1 MNRNLWVIIITSAV
15 FAVCMGIYDFAMP
28 IYLKEINISFAKMG
42 IIFGLSSV
50 LIYFLRLYVGAH
62 SDRIGRKPFYAIGL
76 LFSALGN
83 FFTPVFSSIIPLTA
97 VKTVRE
103 ASLIVRDTMRSILV
117 YENGK
122 KNFLNLISKT
132 VGMEFFLQGVGTM
145 IGGLIATK
153 SAFFACGIALFL
165 SYVFFLSF
173 FKENFKPVKSDKVAL
188 RFKDLI
194 KIDLPPKLKNLTL
207 AMFIM
212 TLGMNISHCFIMPL
226 FFIQKFNISVA
237 DAAVVLMIHRM
248 LLGVPMFIYGNFMKG
263 KNLKFI
269 YIVTMLYE
277 ALTIGAAALIPNF
290 WIAVTVWLTHDLF
303 GAALWSPIQNH
314 YVQEFARE
322 KSRGRD
328 VSEAVA
334 LSSLGAVLAPF
345 IAGALAPID
354 ISLPFL
360 VSGIVTGLTV
370 IPLFKL

>member
-15 FAVCMGIYDFAMP
+15 FAVCMGVYDFAMP
-28 IYLKEINISFAKMG
+28 IYLKEINISFAGMG

-62 SDRIGRKPFYAIGL
+62 SDRIGRKPFYTMGL

-83 FFTPVFSSIIPLTA
+83 FFTPVFGSLVPLTT

-122 KNFLNLISKT
+122 KNFLNMISKT

-145 IGGLIATK
+145 LGGLIATR
-153 SAFFACGIALFL
+153 SAFFACGATLFV
-165 SYVFFLSF
+165 SCVFFVAF
-173 FKENFKPVKSDKVAL
+173 FKEDFKPVKNDRAAL
-188 RFKDLI
+188 SFKDLI

-226 FFIQKFNISVA
+226 FFIQKFGISVA
-237 DAAVVLMIHRM
+237 DAAVILMIHRM
-248 LLGVPMFIYGNFMKG
+248 LLGFPMFVYGNFMKG
-263 KNLKFI
+263 RDLKFI

-277 ALTIGAAALIPNF
+277 ALAIGAAALIPNF
-290 WIAVTVWLTHDLF
+290 WVAVIVWLTHDLF

-322 KSRGRD
+322 ESRGRD
-328 VSEAVA
+328 VSEVVA
-334 LSSLGAVLAPF
+334 LSSLGAVIAPF

-360 VSGIVTGLTV
+360 VSGIITGLTV

>member
-1 MNRNLWVIIITSAV
+1 
-15 FAVCMGIYDFAMP
+15 MGVYDFAMP
-28 IYLKEINISFAKMG
+28 IYLKEINVSFANMG
-42 IIFGLSSV
+42 IIFGLSST

-62 SDRIGRKPFYAIGL
+62 SDRIGRKPFYSMGL

-83 FFTPVFSSIIPLTA
+83 FFTPVFGTIVPLTT

-122 KNFLNLISKT
+122 KNFISLISKT

-145 IGGLIATK
+145 IGGLVATK
-153 SAFFACGIALFL
+153 SAFFACGTALFI
-165 SYVFFLSF
+165 SSIFFMSF
-173 FKENFKPVKSDKVAL
+173 FKEDFKPVKSDKAAL

-207 AMFIM
+207 AIFIM

-226 FFIQKFNISVA
+226 FFIQKFGISIA
-237 DAAVVLMIHRM
+237 DAAVILMIHRM

-263 KNLKFI
+263 RNLKLIF
-269 YIVTMLYE
+269 IVTMLYE
-277 ALTIGAAALIPNF
+277 ACAIGSAALIPNF
-290 WIAVTVWLTHDLF
+290 WIAVAVWLTHDLF
-303 GAALWSPIQNH
+303 GAALWSPIHNH
-314 YVQEFARE
+314 YIQQFARE
-322 KSRGRD
+322 ESRGRD
-328 VSEAVA
+328 VSESVA
-334 LSSLGAVLAPF
+334 LSSLGAVIAPF

-360 VSGIVTGLTV
+360 VSGIVVALTI

>member
-1 MNRNLWVIIITSAV
+1 LNRNLWIIILTSAV
-15 FAVCMGIYDFAMP
+15 FAVCMGVYDFAMP
-28 IYLKEINISFAKMG
+28 IYLKEIKVSFGNMG
-42 IIFGLSSV
+42 IIFGLSST

-62 SDRIGRKPFYAIGL
+62 SDRIGRKPFYTMGL

-83 FFTPVFSSIIPLTA
+83 FFTPVFGSLIPLTS

-122 KNFLNLISKT
+122 KNFLKLISKT

-145 IGGLIATK
+145 IGGLLAVR
-153 SAFFACGIALFL
+153 SAFFACGTALFI
-165 SYVFFLSF
+165 SCIFFLLF
-173 FKENFKPVKSDKVAL
+173 FKEEFRPVKSEKAPLKFRDLL
-188 RFKDLI
+188 R
-194 KIDLPPKLKNLTL
+194 IDLPPKLKNLTL

-212 TLGMNISHCFIMPL
+212 TLGMNISHCFVMPL
-226 FFIQKFNISVA
+226 FFIQKFHISIA

-248 LLGVPMFIYGNFMKG
+248 LLGVPMFIFGNFMKG
-263 KNLKFI
+263 RNLKLIF
-269 YIVTMLYE
+269 IVTMFYE
-277 ALTIGAAALIPNF
+277 ACAIGAAALIPNF
-290 WIAVTVWLTHDLF
+290 WIAVTVWLTHDFF

-322 KSRGRD
+322 ESRGRD
-328 VSEAVA
+328 VSETVA

-360 VSGIVTGLTV
+360 VSGIVVALTV

>member
-28 IYLKEINISFAKMG
+28 IYLKEINVSFANMG

-62 SDRIGRKPFYAIGL
+62 SDRIGRKPFYSLGVL
-76 LFSALGN
+76 VSALGN
-83 FFTPVFSSIIPLTA
+83 FLTPLFGTLIPLTA

-165 SYVFFLSF
+165 SYIFFAAF
-173 FKENFKPVKSDKVAL
+173 FKEDFKAVKSDKTAL
-188 RFKDLI
+188 RFKDLV
-194 KIDLPPKLKNLTL
+194 KIDLPSKLKNLTL

-226 FFIQKFNISVA
+226 FFMQKFHVSVA
-237 DAAVVLMIHRM
+237 TVAVILMVHRM

-263 KNLKFI
+263 KNLKQI
-269 YIVTMLYE
+269 YIVTMFYE
-277 ALTIGAAALIPNF
+277 ALAIGATALIPNF
-290 WIAVTVWLTHDLF
+290 WVAVTVWLSHDLL
-303 GAALWSPIQNH
+303 GAAFWSPIQNH

-334 LSSLGAVLAPF
+334 LSSLGAVIAPF

-354 ISLPFL
+354 INLPFI

>member
-1 MNRNLWVIIITSAV
+1 MNRNLWIIIITSAV
-15 FAVCMGIYDFAMP
+15 FAVCMGVYDFAMP
-28 IYLKEINISFAKMG
+28 IYLKEINISFANMG

-62 SDRIGRKPFYAIGL
+62 SDRIGRKPFYTMGV
-76 LFSALGN
+76 LFSSLGN
-83 FFTPVFSSIIPLTA
+83 FLTPVFGSILPLTA

-122 KNFLNLISKT
+122 KNFLSLISKT

-145 IGGLIATK
+145 IGGLIATR

-165 SYVFFLSF
+165 SSVFFMSF
-173 FKENFKPVKSDKVAL
+173 FKEDFKPVKSDKVAL
-188 RFKDLI
+188 KFKDLI
-194 KIDLPPKLKNLTL
+194 KIDLPPKLKTLTL

-226 FFIQKFNISVA
+226 FFIQKFGISVA

-263 KNLKFI
+263 RNLKFI

-277 ALTIGAAALIPNF
+277 ALAISAAALISNF

-334 LSSLGAVLAPF
+334 LSSLGAVIAPF

-360 VSGIVTGLTV
+360 VSGIITGLTV

>member
-28 IYLKEINISFAKMG
+28 IYLKEINVSFANMG

-62 SDRIGRKPFYAIGL
+62 SDRIGRKPFYSLGVL
-76 LFSALGN
+76 VSALGN
-83 FFTPVFSSIIPLTA
+83 FLTPLFGTLIPLTA

-165 SYVFFLSF
+165 SYIFFAAF
-173 FKENFKPVKSDKVAL
+173 FKEDFKPVKSDKAAL
-188 RFKDLI
+188 RFKDLV

-226 FFIQKFNISVA
+226 FFMQKFHVSVA
-237 DAAVVLMIHRM
+237 TVAVILMVHRM

-263 KNLKFI
+263 KNLKQI
-269 YIVTMLYE
+269 YIVTMFYE
-277 ALTIGAAALIPNF
+277 ALAIGATALIPNF
-290 WIAVTVWLTHDLF
+290 WVAVTVWLSHDLL
-303 GAALWSPIQNH
+303 GAAFWSPIQNH

-334 LSSLGAVLAPF
+334 LSSLGAVIAPF

-354 ISLPFL
+354 INLPFI

>member
-15 FAVCMGIYDFAMP
+15 FAVCMGVYDFAMP
-28 IYLKEINISFAKMG
+28 IYLQEINVSFGNMG
-42 IIFGLSSV
+42 VIFGLSSI

-62 SDRIGRKPFYAIGL
+62 SDRIGRKPFYSMGL

-83 FFTPVFSSIIPLTA
+83 FLTPVFGSIVPLTA

-122 KNFLNLISKT
+122 KNFLSLISKT

-145 IGGLIATK
+145 IGGLIATR

-165 SYVFFLSF
+165 SYIFFVAF
-173 FKENFKPVKSDKVAL
+173 FKEDFKPVKSDKVAL
-188 RFKDLI
+188 KFKDLV
-194 KIDLPPKLKNLTL
+194 KIDLPPKLKTLTL

-226 FFIQKFNISVA
+226 FFMQKFHVSVA
-237 DAAVVLMIHRM
+237 TVAVILMVHRM
-248 LLGVPMFIYGNFMKG
+248 LLGVPMFVYGNFMKG
-263 KNLKFI
+263 RNLKFI

-277 ALTIGAAALIPNF
+277 ALAISAAALIPNF
-290 WIAVTVWLTHDLF
+290 WVAVTVWLTHDLL
-303 GAALWSPIQNH
+303 GAAFWSPIQNH

-334 LSSLGAVLAPF
+334 LSSLGAVIAPF

-360 VSGIVTGLTV
+360 VSGIITGLTV

>member
-1 MNRNLWVIIITSAV
+1 
-15 FAVCMGIYDFAMP
+15 MGVYDFAMP
-28 IYLKEINISFAKMG
+28 IYLQEINVSFGNMG
-42 IIFGLSSV
+42 VIFGLSSI

-62 SDRIGRKPFYAIGL
+62 SDRIGRKPFYSMGL

-83 FFTPVFSSIIPLTA
+83 FLTPVFGSIVPLTA

-122 KNFLNLISKT
+122 KNFLSLISKT

-145 IGGLIATK
+145 IGGLIATR

-165 SYVFFLSF
+165 SYIFFVAF
-173 FKENFKPVKSDKVAL
+173 FKEDFKPVKSDKVAL
-188 RFKDLI
+188 KFKDLV
-194 KIDLPPKLKNLTL
+194 KIDLPPKLKTLTL

-226 FFIQKFNISVA
+226 FFMQKFHVSVA
-237 DAAVVLMIHRM
+237 TVAVILMVHRM
-248 LLGVPMFIYGNFMKG
+248 LLGVPMFVYGNFMKG
-263 KNLKFI
+263 RNLKFI

-277 ALTIGAAALIPNF
+277 ALAISAAALIPNF
-290 WIAVTVWLTHDLF
+290 WVAVTVWLTHDLL
-303 GAALWSPIQNH
+303 GAAFWSPIQNH

-334 LSSLGAVLAPF
+334 LSSLGAVIAPF

-360 VSGIVTGLTV
+360 VSGIITGLTV

>member
-1 MNRNLWVIIITSAV
+1 LNRNLWVIIITSAV
-15 FAVCMGIYDFAMP
+15 FAVCMGVYDFAMP
-28 IYLKEINISFAKMG
+28 IYLQEINVSFGNMG
-42 IIFGLSSV
+42 VIFGLSSI

-62 SDRIGRKPFYAIGL
+62 SDRIGRKPFYSMGL

-83 FFTPVFSSIIPLTA
+83 FLTPVFGSIVPLTA

-122 KNFLNLISKT
+122 KNFLSLISKT

-145 IGGLIATK
+145 IGGLIATR

-165 SYVFFLSF
+165 SYIFFVAF
-173 FKENFKPVKSDKVAL
+173 FKEDFKPVKSDKVAL
-188 RFKDLI
+188 KFKDLV
-194 KIDLPPKLKNLTL
+194 KIDLPPKLKTLTL

-226 FFIQKFNISVA
+226 FFMQKFHVSVA
-237 DAAVVLMIHRM
+237 TVAVILMVHRM
-248 LLGVPMFIYGNFMKG
+248 LLGVPMFVYGNFMKG
-263 KNLKFI
+263 RNLKFI

-277 ALTIGAAALIPNF
+277 ALAISAAALIPNF
-290 WIAVTVWLTHDLF
+290 WVAVTVWLTHDLL
-303 GAALWSPIQNH
+303 GAAFWSPIQNH

-334 LSSLGAVLAPF
+334 LSSLGAVIAPF

-360 VSGIVTGLTV
+360 VSGIITGLTV